1 MYFLDET
8 ITFAEA
14 KSDGF
19 VQGTEKKSDRGGES
33 FWNAL
38 KNKDYFGYKFLRQ
51 HPLYYQFYGNNR
63 FFIADFYCG
72 RLRLVVEIYGGVHE
86 KQAGYDKIRT
96 EILGR
101 QKDLRVLRFSNNEVL
116 SNTDQVLNKL
126 KLFVAK

>member
-1 MYFLDET
+1 MVLSRELRKNQT
-8 ITFAEA
+8 EAE
-14 KSDGF
+14 K
-19 VQGTEKKSDRGGES
+19 V

-38 KNKDYFGYKFLRQ
+38 KNKNYFGYKFLRQ

-72 RLRLVVEIYGGVHE
+72 KLRLVVEIDGGVHE